1 MTKKPRNLHR
11 HASRRIAERYG
22 MVVTGK
28 DLEDMEAQIREG
40 KSEYLGAE
48 SLNISRHVVTFNGV
62 QIVTLYNKK
71 LHTICTALPEE
82 NDALEIALFV

>member
-11 HASRRIAERYG
+11 HAARRIAERYG

-28 DLEDMEAQIREG
+28 DLEDMETQIREG

-62 QIVTLYNKK
+62 QIITLYNKK
-71 LHTICTALPEE
+71 LHTICTALPEGG
-82 NDALEIALFV
+82 DDQEIALFV